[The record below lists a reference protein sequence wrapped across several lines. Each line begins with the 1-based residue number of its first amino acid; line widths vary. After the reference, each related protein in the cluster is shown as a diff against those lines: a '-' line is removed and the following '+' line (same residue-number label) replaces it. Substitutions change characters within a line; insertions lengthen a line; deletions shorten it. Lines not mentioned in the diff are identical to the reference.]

1 MIMKRILSQISSLR
15 LHDSDNSKLASKF
28 RRKKTDRGIRA
39 GLKAAKMM
47 TLTL

>member
-1 MIMKRILSQISSLR
+1 MKRVLSIISSLR
-15 LHDSDNSKLASKF
+15 LHDFDNPKPASKF
-28 RRKKTDRGIRA
+28 RRRKTDRGIRA